1 MKRYLILL
9 VFGFAF
15 FLTSCNRQ
23 KTSDSNGE
31 QIASNTSKEEINYE
45 LIFKEESLLTPLMNS
60 PGCSLGLTSEECLPL
75 IKELKD
81 RVIEIIKS
89 IDSSINVDEN
99 QIRLY
104 SEVSVYLDDLTAS
117 ELINLEREKG
127 TYHYELVQSI
137 GVQARRPIMQSE
149 YILQARRPIMQEQ
162 LRYDSTNKASR
173 MVQEI
178 GGGAPASGNPSH
190 RIWIIDSGI
199 DSTHQDI
206 QFELSEKDLSISFA
220 KLDPNPFNDELGH
233 GTFIAGIVGGEA
245 STKPEYEFGY
255 GINGVYPGA
264 KMVSIK
270 VFDADGNS
278 NTSRIKSGLEH
289 VLANG
294 QPGDIVNLSL
304 GYKVN
309 PSACESGIVYQ
320 KILEL
325 AEKGIYVVMSAGNSS
340 EESLMNFPGCIDL
353 STKPTSVKS
362 KLFTIGSVEVLNSG
376 SYLFSSFSNYGMPS
390 LDYLEPG
397 ENIFTTAPGGMYV
410 MVSGTSFSTAIFSG
424 ILYHQSPV
432 GNITTIKRG
441 AAPGDPDP
449 SYPIGKIGN

>member
-1 MKRYLILL
+1 MRRYLILL
-9 VFGFAF
+9 LVGVTLF
-15 FLTSCNRQ
+15 FTSCNNQ
-23 KTSDSNGE
+23 KTPNSNDQ
-31 QIASNTSKEEINYE
+31 QISNSTSKEEINYE
-45 LIFKEESLLTPLMNS
+45 LIFKEESLLTPLINNPSCS
-60 PGCSLGLTSEECLPL
+60 PGFTAEECKPF
-75 IKELKD
+75 IRELKGQ
-81 RVIEIIKS
+81 VIEIIKN

-99 QIRLY
+99 QIRIY

-117 ELINLEREKG
+117 ELRNLEQKKE

-137 GVQARRPIMQSE
+137 SVQARRPIMQSE

-190 RIWIIDSGI
+190 RVWIIDSGI

-206 QFELSEKDLSISFA
+206 QFDLSEKDLSISFA

-245 STKPEYEFGY
+245 STKPEFEFGY

-270 VFDADGNS
+270 VFDASGNS

-289 VLANG
+289 VLAYG
-294 QPGDIVNLSL
+294 QTGDIVNLSL

-353 STKPTSVKS
+353 STEPTSVKS
-362 KLFTIGSVEVLNSG
+362 KIFTIGSVEVLTTG
-376 SYLFSSFSNYGMPS
+376 SYLFSSFSNYGIPS

-424 ILYHQSPV
+424 ILYHQLPI
-432 GNITTIKRG
+432 GNITTIQRG